1 MQQKKIIKLTTKTK
15 LSFVANLCCKLDRK
29 LFLNRILIN
38 LFVIFVLLKNKP
50 NSVSYDV
57 IYYFRSNPT
66 NLYC

>member
-1 MQQKKIIKLTTKTK
+1 MQKK
-15 LSFVANLCCKLDRK
+15 LSNSQRKRNLVFVANLQVDRK
-29 LFLNRILIN
+29 LFLNRILIY
-38 LFVIFVLLKNKP
+38 LFVIFVLLKNEP